1 ESKRAGQGMQ
11 TLASGLTALGAGAA
25 TAKILSL
32 TKTLSNE
39 ANQLANSYQGL
50 AVVANK
56 FNVDASAAADLAE
69 KLADRWGLNI
79 GTMADVVK
87 TYTSMN
93 LTLEET
99 EKIII
104 ATADAAAYNRQAHL
118 TWDEAIKQVAEGIK
132 AGNSNLTD
140 AAGITTNLSVMQ
152 ERYAKSLGTTAGKL
166 TETGKIQAA
175 YNGMLQEGAIFAG
188 NADAAMTGYTG
199 TQASFNTTIQEA
211 RVELGEAFLPVI
223 DEILT
228 KL

>member
-1 ESKRAGQGMQ
+1 ELSIVLKQLGVDSKHIEKINQELRETENESKRAGQGMQ

-140 AAGITTNLSVMQ
+140 AAGITTNL
-152 ERYAKSLGTTAGKL
+152 
-166 TETGKIQAA
+166 
-175 YNGMLQEGAIFAG
+175 
-188 NADAAMTGYTG
+188 
-199 TQASFNTTIQEA
+199 
-211 RVELGEAFLPVI
+211 
-223 DEILT
+223 
-228 KL
+228 